1 MPWDNQS
8 GGPNGGNNN
17 PWGNNPRQQ
26 GPDIDAWL
34 NQLQENIKKYIPG
47 GGSGSGVV
55 LLLVGLLVLWGAQ
68 WFLPCSSRRTRCC
81 SPIWEVS
88 SADQSGFELSYSMA
102 R

>member
-17 PWGNNPRQQ
+17 PWGNSPRPQ

-47 GGSGSGVV
+47 GGG
-55 LLLVGLLVLWGAQ
+55 
-68 WFLPCSSRRTRCC
+68 
-81 SPIWEVS
+81 
-88 SADQSGFELSYSMA
+88 
-102 R
+102 

>member
-34 NQLQENIKKYIPG
+34 NQLQENIKKYINEK
-47 GGSGSGVV
+47 
-55 LLLVGLLVLWGAQ
+55 
-68 WFLPCSSRRTRCC
+68 
-81 SPIWEVS
+81 II
-88 SADQSGFELSYSMA
+88 
-102 R
+102 